1 MERND
6 RKGESA
12 PLHPRLA
19 GAQHNEM
26 NNCQPPPGTPRSD
39 ARPAP
44 TWEDIDNDIALRRGL
59 GYLHARDDLDARG
72 LPATSTALID
82 RPASDP
88 SSTSAAKRGFWSD
101 DDNDKTVEMTR
112 PDTENV
118 QPVYR
123 DSYRPSAQLLPADA
137 VASSE
142 ARLTTPLRRRD
153 SRLQIFVTNEPLVR
167 THLIAI
173 A

>member
-1 MERND
+1 MERNY

-12 PLHPRLA
+12 PLHPRPA

-26 NNCQPPPGTPRSD
+26 INCQPPPGTPRSD

-59 GYLHARDDLDARG
+59 DYLHARNGFDARG
-72 LPATSTALID
+72 LPATSTALVD

-101 DDNDKTVEMTR
+101 DDFDKTVEMTR
-112 PDTENV
+112 PDVEYL
-118 QPVYR
+118 QPHTMKLSV
-123 DSYRPSAQLLPADA
+123 
-137 VASSE
+137 
-142 ARLTTPLRRRD
+142 
-153 SRLQIFVTNEPLVR
+153 
-167 THLIAI
+167 
-173 A
+173 

>member
-12 PLHPRLA
+12 HVHPRPA

-26 NNCQPPPGTPRSD
+26 NNCQPSPGTPRSG

-59 GYLHARDDLDARG
+59 VYLHACHGFDARG
-72 LPATSTALID
+72 LPATSTALVD
-82 RPASDP
+82 RPASDS

-101 DDNDKTVEMTR
+101 DYFDKTVEMTR
-112 PDTENV
+112 PETENV
-118 QPVYR
+118 QPAYR
-123 DSYRPSAQLLPADA
+123 TASARQRSCYQRML
-137 VASSE
+137 S
-142 ARLTTPLRRRD
+142 PLRRRD
-153 SRLQIFVTNEPLVR
+153 LRPEIFVTNGPLDR

-173 A
+173 ACLGC